1 MTTSSWWYLARGRG
15 ARWGVVVL
23 WVLGAVLSYSALR
36 RLALMV
42 GFPDLLADLWPLV
55 IDVAVWVGAMNALEA
70 AAEQRR
76 IIARYAWV
84 LVGLFSTATVAGN
97 ALVAGTEP
105 VDPRMV
111 HALGNSWAHCVSQLA
126 HAAPAVTMILF
137 AHLAGLLVGRRPQLD
152 ETAELRRDLARLQ
165 GELDE
170 GRHTLAS
177 AGPTKPASP
186 AVGKHDVD
194 QRPAAWSWPSADHP
208 HGHDSRHGAAVSA
221 VAPPPAAGLAPGH
234 PRGTALTATEAKRAT
249 VRLVRRARAAG
260 KEVSTGDVQRT
271 TGRSARQARRLLAL
285 AVMERVADVP
295 HTASTVG
302 EVDKALAWKA
312 SDLPLDQ

>member
-1 MTTSSWWYLARGRG
+1 VVPGEGRG

-36 RLALMV
+36 HLALMV
-42 GFPDLLADLWPLV
+42 GFPDFLADLWPLV

-76 IIARYAWV
+76 IIECYAWA

-111 HALGNSWAHCVSQLA
+111 HALGYSWAHCVSQLA

-137 AHLAGLLVGRRPQLD
+137 AHLAGLLVGRRPRLD
-152 ETAELRRDLARLQ
+152 EAADQRGDLARLQ

-170 GRHTLAS
+170 ARRTLAS
-177 AGPTKPASP
+177 AGPTAPASP
-186 AVGKHDVD
+186 VAGNHDGEQPPV
-194 QRPAAWSWPSADHP
+194 AWSWPSADP
-208 HGHDSRHGAAVSA
+208 THGHNSRHGAAVPA
-221 VAPPPAAGLAPGH
+221 VAQPPTEGLAPGH
-234 PRGTALTATEAKRAT
+234 ARGTAMTAAEARRAT
-249 VRLVRRARAAG
+249 VRLVRRARAGG
-260 KEVSTGDVQRT
+260 KEVSTEEVQRT

-285 AVMERVADVP
+285 AVMEGGAEVP
-295 HTASTVG
+295 PTAAAVG
-302 EVDKALAWKA
+302 NREQHARLEC
-312 SDLPLDQ
+312 